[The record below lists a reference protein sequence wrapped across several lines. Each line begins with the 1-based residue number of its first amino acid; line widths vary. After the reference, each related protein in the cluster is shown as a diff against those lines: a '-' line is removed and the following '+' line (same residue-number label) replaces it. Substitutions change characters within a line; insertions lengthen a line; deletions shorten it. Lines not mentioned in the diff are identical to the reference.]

1 MEEQQPVLP
10 GQSNQPSFEPV
21 SRAGRLKNID
31 ISKLFLPLAI
41 ILAGVM
47 VSGTI
52 VYINFSKA
60 QLGGEGN
67 KKQEL
72 NAVSLKKWAKE
83 LKLDTTAFNS
93 CFDASKYTDEINKDI
108 QDGSTAGVE
117 GTPTFYINGTK
128 IVGAQPFENFKTI
141 IDVALAKSAVAGAI
155 TVSVDDDPVLGNAA
169 APVTMIEF
177 SDFQCPYCL
186 RFWQETLPQIKQAY
200 VDTGKVKFV
209 YRDFPLSFHPGA
221 MPAAQAANCANK
233 QGKYWEMHD
242 LIFKKQI

>member
-10 GQSNQPSFEPV
+10 EQSNQPLSEPTLP
-21 SRAGRLKNID
+21 AGRLKNVD

-41 ILAGVM
+41 IFAGVM
-47 VSGTI
+47 ISGAI

-60 QLGGEGN
+60 QLCGAGN
-67 KKQEL
+67 KQQEL
-72 NAVSLKKWAKE
+72 NAAALKKWAKE
-83 LKLDTTAFNS
+83 LKLTAAFNS

-117 GTPTFYINGTK
+117 GTPTFFINGTK
-128 IVGAQPFENFKTI
+128 IVGAQPFESFRTI
-141 IDVALAKSAVAGAI
+141 IDAALAKPAVAGTI

-177 SDFQCPYCL
+177 SDFQCPFCL
-186 RFWQETLPQIKQAY
+186 KFWQETFPQIKQTY
-200 VDTGKVKFV
+200 IDTGKVKFV

-221 MPAAQAANCANK
+221 MPAAQAANCANE
-233 QGKYWEMHD
+233 QGKYWEMND